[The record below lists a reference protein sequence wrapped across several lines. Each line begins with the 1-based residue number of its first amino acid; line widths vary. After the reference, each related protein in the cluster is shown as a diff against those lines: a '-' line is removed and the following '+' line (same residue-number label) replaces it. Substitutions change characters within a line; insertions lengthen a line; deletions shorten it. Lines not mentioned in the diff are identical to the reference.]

1 MSETPHKRLSA
12 SLRGLLDSVLEILQT
27 RIELL
32 SVELREEKQRAA
44 SFLFNTVLAALFL
57 AFGVVFLAVFLTV
70 LWWDEHRLLAI
81 GLATAAL
88 IAAGLFCA
96 NRASSELKRS
106 GRLFSASLSELSQD
120 REMLGRDE

>member
-1 MSETPHKRLSA
+1 M
-12 SLRGLLDSVLEILQT
+12 
-27 RIELL
+27 
-32 SVELREEKQRAA
+32 VELGREFGRERRVEKFIRPRLGA
-44 SFLFNTVLAALFL
+44 
-57 AFGVVFLAVFLTV
+57 AVFLTV

-96 NRASSELKRS
+96 SRASSELKRS